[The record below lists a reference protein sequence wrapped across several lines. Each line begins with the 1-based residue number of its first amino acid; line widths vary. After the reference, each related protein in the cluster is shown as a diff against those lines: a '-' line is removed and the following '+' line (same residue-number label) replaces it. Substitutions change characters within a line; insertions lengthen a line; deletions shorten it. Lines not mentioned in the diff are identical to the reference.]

1 MTSFLFPG
9 QGSQYV
15 GMVRDFHDN
24 FKIVRSVFDEIEE
37 ATSFSLRKIIFENPS
52 NELNITNYTQIS
64 IFAASYAIFK
74 VVLTEFDLDKINIQF
89 MLGHSLGEYTALACS
104 KKINLADCAKLLKLR
119 GELMNNAVEPNKS
132 GMAAIIGLSS
142 EKVQEIIEREK
153 LKIQIANDNSKI
165 QIVISGLNEDIE
177 NCEKLFLNNGIKK
190 FVKLNVSAA
199 FHSNIMLEAQNKLEY
214 NINNIDFTESKIS
227 IISNYSAKSSK
238 NNDIIKECLSKQ
250 MANKVRWTE
259 SIQEL
264 ARLKET
270 NLIEIGPG
278 KILSGLVKRINDSFK
293 IISINEINDLKLL
306 K

>member
-1 MTSFLFPG
+1 
-9 QGSQYV
+9 
-15 GMVRDFHDN
+15 
-24 FKIVRSVFDEIEE
+24 
-37 ATSFSLRKIIFENPS
+37 
-52 NELNITNYTQIS
+52 
-64 IFAASYAIFK
+64 
-74 VVLTEFDLDKINIQF
+74 
-89 MLGHSLGEYTALACS
+89 
-104 KKINLADCAKLLKLR
+104 
-119 GELMNNAVEPNKS
+119 
-132 GMAAIIGLSS
+132 
-142 EKVQEIIEREK
+142 
-153 LKIQIANDNSKI
+153 
-165 QIVISGLNEDIE
+165 
-177 NCEKLFLNNGIKK
+177 
-190 FVKLNVSAA
+190 
-199 FHSNIMLEAQNKLEY
+199 MLEAQNKLEY
-214 NINNIDFTESKIS
+214 NINNIDFSESKIN